1 MRPEILYPLF
11 APVTSLAGVG
21 PRIATLVERVAGPH
35 LVDLLWHLPTGL
47 IDRRYAPEVG
57 EAQPGRIATLT
68 VQVDRHQLS
77 PNRRL
82 PYKVFCSDETGTIAL
97 VFFHARPDYLK
108 RALPEGETR
117 LVSGK
122 VERFGQELQ
131 ITHPD
136 HMGGLEDKE
145 LLQVVEPVHGLT
157 QGLSLKVM
165 GKAVRG
171 ALAQVPELD
180 EWIDL
185 SFLAKQKWAPWRESL
200 IAAHAPEEET
210 SLEPHDP
217 NRMRL
222 AYDELLANQL
232 ALMLVR
238 QRSHRM
244 AGRRVKG
251 DGSLAKLVM
260 GALPFELTVSQS
272 RALEEIQGDMAED
285 TRMHRLLQGDVGSG
299 KTVVALLAMLGAME
313 SGAQGALL
321 APTEI
326 LARQHLATIL
336 PLAEAAGIKAALLTG
351 REKGRKRQ
359 AILDDL
365 ASGETQIA
373 IGTHTLFQD
382 DVAFKDLALAVI
394 DEQHRFGVHQRL
406 ALAAKGRGVD
416 ILVMTATPIPRT
428 LTLTFYG
435 DMEVSNLTEKPA
447 GRPPVDT
454 RTISLTRL
462 EEVTEGI
469 GRAIANDGKVFWVCP
484 LIEENEVLDLAAVEE
499 RYDHLK
505 SQFGARVGLLHGR
518 MKPAE
523 KDKVMEE
530 FAEGLLS
537 LLVATTVIEVGIDVP
552 DATVMVIEHAERFG
566 LAQLHQLR
574 GRIGRGSEKSS
585 CLLLCAANLGKTARA
600 RLEIMRESDD
610 GFRIAE
616 EDLRLRGAGEL
627 LGTRQSG
634 LPQFRLADLAHH
646 QELFGVARDDA
657 KLILASDPELQ
668 SERGRSLREL
678 LYLFERDA
686 AVRLLRSG

>member
-299 KTVVALLAMLGAME
+299 KTLVAVAAMLNAVENGYQA
-313 SGAQGALL
+313 ALM

-326 LARQHLATIL
+326 LA
-336 PLAEAAGIKAALLTG
+336 
-351 REKGRKRQ
+351 
-359 AILDDL
+359 
-365 ASGETQIA
+365 
-373 IGTHTLFQD
+373 
-382 DVAFKDLALAVI
+382 
-394 DEQHRFGVHQRL
+394 EQHYINMRQ
-406 ALAAKGRGVD
+406 
-416 ILVMTATPIPRT
+416 
-428 LTLTFYG
+428 
-435 DMEVSNLTEKPA
+435 
-447 GRPPVDT
+447 
-454 RTISLTRL
+454 
-462 EEVTEGI
+462 
-469 GRAIANDGKVFWVCP
+469 WV
-484 LIEENEVLDLAAVEE
+484 
-499 RYDHLK
+499 
-505 SQFGARVGLLHGR
+505 
-518 MKPAE
+518 
-523 KDKVMEE
+523 
-530 FAEGLLS
+530 
-537 LLVATTVIEVGIDVP
+537 
-552 DATVMVIEHAERFG
+552 
-566 LAQLHQLR
+566 
-574 GRIGRGSEKSS
+574 
-585 CLLLCAANLGKTARA
+585 
-600 RLEIMRESDD
+600 
-610 GFRIAE
+610 
-616 EDLRLRGAGEL
+616 
-627 LGTRQSG
+627 
-634 LPQFRLADLAHH
+634 
-646 QELFGVARDDA
+646 
-657 KLILASDPELQ
+657 
-668 SERGRSLREL
+668 
-678 LYLFERDA
+678 
-686 AVRLLRSG
+686 